1 VKAQPSNPAIED
13 RINAMNVLMLN
24 NRFRVSTK
32 CKYLLRALETQAF
45 DKSGKP
51 EKGIGGL
58 DDKSGPADA
67 AGYVIT
73 ALAGLRR
80 YATGGSSFRTY

>member
-1 VKAQPSNPAIED
+1 
-13 RINAMNVLMLN
+13 MLN

-32 CKYLLRALETQAF
+32 CKYLLRSLETQAF